1 MGNSKRPRYVAAL
14 IASGIVFAIG
24 TALVMNRSGITQTG
38 NSNGF
43 YISGVLQ
50 GNESALPLYYNTPQP
65 VRPSGVDVPI
75 SSSYGRPATTATPVK
90 SEAVS
95 DVFDWNSFIASL
107 THFSNQASKT
117 DPGEDSLAD
126 AYAFIPSGLISPPK
140 QKSSEEMSET
150 QKAIYGWGQDAGN
163 SILSYEQQH
172 PNQPQ
177 ILTDFIQDRENPLK
191 IAEMKRL
198 GADLIAVGDHIAEIG
213 TVPGQLKT
221 ASTELASAYREIG
234 ANLSKIP
241 DAKGDEALVEAILK
255 YNGSAE
261 AFVGKFVNVV
271 LIFQAHDVK
280 FTQNEAG
287 GVFMFPSGQ

>member
-1 MGNSKRPRYVAAL
+1 MGNVKRHRYVAAL
-14 IASGIVFAIG
+14 ILSGILFTIG
-24 TALVMNRSGITQTG
+24 AALVMNRSGITQTG
-38 NSNGF
+38 SSNGF

-50 GNESALPLYYNTPQP
+50 GNESALPLYNNTPQP
-65 VRPSGVDVPI
+65 IRPSGVNVPI
-75 SSSYGRPATTATPVK
+75 SSSYGRPTTTVAVVK
-90 SEAVS
+90 TEPQS

-117 DPGEDSLAD
+117 DPEEDTLAD

-140 QKSSEEMSET
+140 QKTAEEMSES

-177 ILTDFIQDRENPLK
+177 ILTDFIQDREDPLK
-191 IAEMKRL
+191 IMGMKNL
-198 GADLIAVGDHIAEIG
+198 GGDLIAVGDHIAEIG
-213 TVPGQLKT
+213 SVPGQLKT
-221 ASTELASAYREIG
+221 AASELASAYREIG
-234 ANLSKIP
+234 TNLSAIP

-255 YNGSAE
+255 YNTSAE

-271 LIFQAHDVK
+271 LIFQANDVK